1 MQRQWVCK
9 TSQKGKKR
17 RNHEKCEISSFSWDS
32 KQQQNRLSID
42 TWCSQ
47 ISCPSGLVLKA
58 MTFQS
63 GTETLMTRSK
73 PSTWVCEFECVLAW
87 FLVCVS
93 VSSWMTR
100 CASRLTSRHVSPL
113 GASPSR
119 KLRLDW
125 ISGTN
130 FSSKFPTLKF
140 HLTGREN
147 TKQLA
152 FY

>member
-1 MQRQWVCK
+1 MQRQWVYK

-17 RNHEKCEISSFSWDS
+17 RNHEEWEITRFSWDS
-32 KQQQNRLSID
+32 KRQQNRLSHD

-73 PSTWVCEFECVLAW
+73 PSNRGREFGCVLAL
-87 FLVCVS
+87 FLVCAS
-93 VSSWMTR
+93 VSSWMTP
-100 CASRLTSRHVSPL
+100 CASDLTSRHVSPL
-113 GASPSR
+113 DVSPSR

-125 ISGTN
+125 ISGMN

-147 TKQLA
+147 TKQLP